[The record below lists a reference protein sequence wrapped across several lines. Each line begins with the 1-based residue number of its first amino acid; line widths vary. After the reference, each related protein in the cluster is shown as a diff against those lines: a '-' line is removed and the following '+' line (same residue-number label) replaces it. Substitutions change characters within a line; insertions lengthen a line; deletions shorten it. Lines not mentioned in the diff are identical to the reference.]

1 MSNQPQPA
9 RAVPWLALFA
19 VDTAVTAVT
28 LVVFGL
34 FGGFVL
40 LVALNG
46 FSEGDGLRIMIVY
59 ALLVVAGN
67 AAATG
72 LFNWLILRGRARG
85 RAVPRRA
92 VLAPAAA
99 TTFALLVAGPPL
111 AVFMIKLLFGS

>member
-1 MSNQPQPA
+1 MA
-9 RAVPWLALFA
+9 RALRGGRGR
-19 VDTAVTAVT
+19 VTALT
-28 LVVFGL
+28 LAVFGL

-46 FSEGDGLRIMIVY
+46 FGGAEGLAVMIVY

-67 AAATG
+67 AAATS

-85 RAVPRRA
+85 RPVPRRA
-92 VLAPAAA
+92 LLAPAAA

-111 AVFMIKLLFGS
+111 AVCMIKLLFGS